1 MLMHIKEDIM
11 KRILGA
17 AFILGVLIA
26 LAGCAGLSKEQTK
39 AYLNGIPVMT
49 PDLSAKPDGVY
60 EGSYTLAMPR
70 GGIAAYH
77 SISVAVTVKAGHIDS
92 IAVTKPKQL
101 SRGKF
106 YDAYVTGPTGVI
118 AKQTLDVDAVSGA
131 SYSLKTFLKA
141 VENAL
146 SR

>member
-1 MLMHIKEDIM
+1 M

-101 SRGKF
+101 SRENS
-106 YDAYVTGPTGVI
+106 T
-118 AKQTLDVDAVSGA
+118 TLMSQGRLE
-131 SYSLKTFLKA
+131 S
-141 VENAL
+141 
-146 SR
+146 SRSKRSTSMQYPARATP